1 MRPDREIERDLEKL
15 GEKVQYPPTPDLARS
30 VRQRLE
36 EQPARGRAWIPTL
49 PPRWAAAAAVL
60 LFVLAVPVFSSAARD
75 ALSGIFS
82 PGESGGAS
90 GGMESAAPRDG
101 EVSPGRAEVQEE
113 TNAQMYVEDTDG
125 AMASSA
131 GSGEAEY
138 GGPLPSSAG
147 GAVSIGADLGL
158 GERISLRQARER
170 AGAPILLPDL
180 GKPDEVYALPP
191 PHEGGV
197 ALIYRARPGLPAL
210 GGTEAGLVLI
220 ELPGDI
226 QSVFLEEAGSETG
239 LEEVS
244 VGGRRGYWAS
254 DGLPASVGATGL
266 PGAGAL
272 IWPENDRAL
281 KLEANLPKQEAIR
294 IADSVR

>member
-1 MRPDREIERDLEKL
+1 MRPDREIERDLERL
-15 GEKVQYPPTPDLARS
+15 EEKIQFPPTPDLARS
-30 VRQRLE
+30 VRQRLEE

-75 ALSGIFS
+75 TLSGWLTT
-82 PGESGGAS
+82 GESASGGAQPPQ
-90 GGMESAAPRDG
+90 GEGNAP
-101 EVSPGRAEVQEE
+101 PGRAGDSRGTVPQV
-113 TNAQMYVEDTDG
+113 APGDTG
-125 AMASSA
+125 SSVASSA

-147 GAVSIGADLGL
+147 GAVSIGADLGF

-170 AGAPILLPDL
+170 AGAPILLPNL

-191 PHEGGV
+191 PHQGGV
-197 ALIYRARPGLPAL
+197 ALVYRVRPGLPAL
-210 GGTEAGLVLI
+210 GGTEAGLVLV

-226 QSVFLEEAGSETG
+226 ESVFLEGAGSETG
-239 LEEVS
+239 LEEIS
-244 VGGRRGYWAS
+244 VGGGRGYWAS

-266 PGAGAL
+266 PGTGAL
-272 IWPENDRAL
+272 IWPEKDRAL